1 MPTSFCVYATIVCI
15 RNCVYGLAY
24 THEAHEEGTALAS
37 TQQGSARSNLI
48 RLKEAGE
55 LVGMHPTTIRRWIN
69 RGLLQAVKIGPRVI
83 KVERDDVLAVL
94 RPLENG
100 SAK

>member
-1 MPTSFCVYATIVCI
+1 
-15 RNCVYGLAY
+15 
-24 THEAHEEGTALAS
+24 
-37 TQQGSARSNLI
+37 
-48 RLKEAGE
+48 
-55 LVGMHPTTIRRWIN
+55 MHPTTIRRWIN